1 MFSGEFHDV
10 IGESGVLAVPAALN
24 IPNGATIVAFADP
37 ACETPCAC
45 LYGEA
50 DYKAYRT
57 ELAES
62 LAFWNATE
70 PASENAALLNR
81 ALNAAAHV
89 CTVEDGRLELPAE
102 LLARIGVDGACV
114 LVGADDHLELYA
126 AEQWAGASSAFGAED
141 DIDFSELF

>member
-62 LAFWNATE
+62 LAFWNAT
-70 PASENAALLNR
+70 
-81 ALNAAAHV
+81 
-89 CTVEDGRLELPAE
+89 
-102 LLARIGVDGACV
+102 AC
-114 LVGADDHLELYA
+114 
-126 AEQWAGASSAFGAED
+126 F
-141 DIDFSELF
+141 

>member
-10 IGESGVLAVPAALN
+10 IDEGGMLAVPAAFALPEGTTL
-24 IPNGATIVAFADP
+24 IAFADP
-37 ACETPCAC
+37 ARETPCAC

-62 LAFWNATE
+62 LEFWNATE
-70 PASENAALLNR
+70 PASENAAFLNR

-89 CTVEDGRLELPAE
+89 CAVEEGRLELPAE
-102 LLARIGVDGACV
+102 LLARIGIDGACV

-126 AEQWAGASSAFGAED
+126 AEQWAGASRVFGAED